1 MAHMAG
7 SGEIVFYQRDNGTPG
22 IDVRMDG
29 SMTQRQRRMGFFLP
43 IMVELTEMLPSF
55 LSREIQNGQ
64 NYFLLHT
71 ESELPR
77 HNNRSS
83 RKAARRTNSQ
93 RSYQADQ
100 RGVD

>member
-7 SGEIVFYQRDNGTPG
+7 SGEIVFYQRDNGSPG

-64 NYFLLHT
+64 NYLLHT

-83 RKAARRTNSQ
+83 RKAARRANSQ